1 MPLLFRLLVLCA
13 ALSPTGAVMARD
25 DPGFPGIEKLMTPGE
40 YRAAGI
46 DRLTPAQ
53 REALNQW
60 LIRYTAGDSQVPLNT
75 DGEIGEATG
84 ESREAAGDSQVP
96 LNTDRE
102 IGEAAGDSRV
112 PLNTDREIG
121 EAAGEREIIARLSE
135 NFSGWTGETLFRL
148 DNGQVW
154 QQRRR
159 GFYTYRGPANPAV
172 RITKNF
178 MGFYRMEMVESGK
191 SVQVKR
197 VK

>member
-13 ALSPTGAVMARD
+13 ALSPTGAVMTRD

-75 DGEIGEATG
+75 DGEIGEAAGDSRVPLNTDG
-84 ESREAAGDSQVP
+84 EIGEAAGDSQVP
-96 LNTDRE
+96 LNTDGE
-102 IGEAAGDSRV
+102 IGEAAGESQ
-112 PLNTDREIG
+112 
-121 EAAGEREIIARLSE
+121 EATGEREIIARLGE

>member
-84 ESREAAGDSQVP
+84 ESREAAG
-96 LNTDRE
+96 E
-102 IGEAAGDSRV
+102 SR
-112 PLNTDREIG
+112 
-121 EAAGEREIIARLSE
+121 EAAGEREIIAHLGE